1 MNPCPSR
8 LWIPPRPSGRWII
21 PIRGITGRGTSGIT
35 ITGTAPG
42 ITAAGPGTLIII
54 IAGPGIRG
62 ITAPGII
69 APGTTIPGTMIH
81 GITGR
86 GTITITDTMVI
97 TLTTAV
103 ITTAGI
109 PIT

>member
-1 MNPCPSR
+1 
-8 LWIPPRPSGRWII
+8 
-21 PIRGITGRGTSGIT
+21 
-35 ITGTAPG
+35 
-42 ITAAGPGTLIII
+42 
-54 IAGPGIRG
+54 
-62 ITAPGII
+62 
-69 APGTTIPGTMIH
+69 MIH